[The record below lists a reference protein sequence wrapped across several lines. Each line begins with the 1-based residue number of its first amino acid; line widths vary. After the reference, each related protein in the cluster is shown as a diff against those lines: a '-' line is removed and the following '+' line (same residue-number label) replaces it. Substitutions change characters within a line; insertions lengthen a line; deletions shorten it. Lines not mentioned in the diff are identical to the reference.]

1 MTKCI
6 LIVDDEADVREVTQ
20 LGLEMGTDWTVLTA
34 ASGTEA
40 IAAAT
45 ENQPDAILLD
55 LMMPDMDGRITLKHL
70 KANPATQHIPVILV
84 TAKAQSANLQDFADL
99 DIAAIMAKPFRPL
112 KLAAEIAGILHWA

>member
-40 IAAAT
+40 IAIT
-45 ENQPDAILLD
+45 TKNQPDAILLD
-55 LMMPDMDGRITLKHL
+55 MMMPDMDGRATLKQL
-70 KANPATQHIPVILV
+70 KANDATRGIPVILV
-84 TAKAQSANLQDFADL
+84 TAKAQQSNLPDFQDL
-99 DIAAIMAKPFRPL
+99 DVVAIVAKPFRPL
-112 KLAAEIAGILHWA
+112 KLAAEISGILNWD